1 MIGKYFLSEHLWEI
15 QTVLATAVGI
25 HRLTEADVGRV
36 VAGDDAARGFGA
48 YFGAQARG
56 EEFFAFVDRPA
67 VVHRLADG
75 AFKAPGKVGRGT
87 SALDHNTHC
96 GRVRRGRLN
105 GCDGRLKGSG
115 RG

>member
-48 YFGAQARG
+48 HFGAQARG
-56 EEFFAFVDRPA
+56 KELLARRPPS
-67 VVHRLADG
+67 HR
-75 AFKAPGKVGRGT
+75 PPPR
-87 SALDHNTHC
+87 
-96 GRVRRGRLN
+96 
-105 GCDGRLKGSG
+105 
-115 RG
+115 